1 MDKVAPA
8 VVAGFRALVVDDE
21 AALADVVASYL
32 KRESFETSVAHDG
45 DSALTLAREVD
56 PDVVILDIG
65 LPGVDGIEV
74 CRQLRV
80 FSDAYVIMLTEIP
93 SWTPS
98 SGCLSARTIT
108 SRNHSAPANSWP
120 VSGRCCDGP
129 AAPAHLTWIPTSR

>member
-56 PDVVILDIG
+56 PDVVISISDC
-65 LPGVDGIEV
+65 PASTASRCADNFA
-74 CRQLRV
+74 
-80 FSDAYVIMLTEIP
+80 FSPTHM
-93 SWTPS
+93 S
-98 SGCLSARTIT
+98 SC
-108 SRNHSAPANSWP
+108 
-120 VSGRCCDGP
+120 
-129 AAPAHLTWIPTSR
+129 